1 MRACVRVQRVGIR
14 VPRVRVLEYTC
25 REWRQAKWAIRSKA
39 EAADPTGVD
48 ALKVEKELDRPF
60 IMGTLLD
67 IVSPCVRYVVRVV
80 P

>member
-1 MRACVRVQRVGIR
+1 MGGVQRVGIR
-14 VPRVRVLEYTC
+14 VPRVRVLEYTS

-60 IMGTLLD
+60 IMGTLLY
-67 IVSPCVRYVVRVV
+67 IVPRCVPRVVRVV